1 MLVAILTGIHKEGY
15 RTMEDMKEY
24 LTQEVIKDK
33 KAEMLKEKLAQTKSI
48 ADAMK
53 VQGAV
58 SDTIKHVTFSAS
70 AFVMKMLSSVA
81 SKTAANQF
89 AGPFKGNAGVYTL
102 QVINKN
108 KSAEKFDA
116 KKEEAQQESLNMR
129 AISRFANELYEKAEV
144 KDNRYLFF

>member
-1 MLVAILTGIHKEGY
+1 
-15 RTMEDMKEY
+15 
-24 LTQEVIKDK
+24 
-33 KAEMLKEKLAQTKSI
+33 MLKEKLAQTKSI

-70 AFVMKMLSSVA
+70 AFVMKTGSSEPMLSAVA

-116 KKEEAQQESLNMR
+116 KKEKLNKSLSTCAPSAVLPMNCMKR
-129 AISRFANELYEKAEV
+129 PK
-144 KDNRYLFF
+144 

>member
-1 MLVAILTGIHKEGY
+1 
-15 RTMEDMKEY
+15 
-24 LTQEVIKDK
+24 
-33 KAEMLKEKLAQTKSI
+33 MLKEKLAQTKSI

-70 AFVMKMLSSVA
+70 AFVMKTGSSEPMLSAVA

-116 KKEEAQQESLNMR
+116 KKRRSSTRVSQHARHQPFCQ
-129 AISRFANELYEKAEV
+129 
-144 KDNRYLFF
+144 